1 MTIDT
6 DKIRIKVQ
14 FVREAVR
21 RLEDIRSRGR
31 EAVLADPIL
40 QGAAERNLQVGIEAI
55 LDTANHIIAREGFT
69 VPKTYREAMETL
81 VQEKILPASQREN
94 FVRMASFRNRAVHLY
109 DQIDPGEVYD
119 ILEGHLGDF
128 ETFLRAITERYLTS
142 DEREV
147 P

>member
-6 DKIRIKVQ
+6 DKIRTKVQ

-31 EAVLADPIL
+31 EAFLADPIL
-40 QGAAERNLQVGIEAI
+40 QAAAERNLQVGIEAV
-55 LDTANHIIAREGFT
+55 LDTANHVIAREGFA

-81 VQEKILPASQREN
+81 VREKILPASQREN

-109 DQIDPGEVYD
+109 DQIDPGEVYT

-128 ETFLRAITERYLTS
+128 ETFLRAITGRYLTS
-142 DEREV
+142 DEKEV

>member
-1 MTIDT
+1 MTVDT
-6 DKIRIKVQ
+6 DKIRTKLQ

-21 RLEDIRSRGR
+21 RLEDIRNRGR
-31 EAVLADPIL
+31 EAFLADPIL

-69 VPKTYREAMETL
+69 VPKTYREALETL
-81 VQEKILPASQREN
+81 VREKILPASQREN
-94 FVRMASFRNRAVHLY
+94 FLRMASFRNRAVHLY
-109 DQIDPGEVYD
+109 DQIDPGEVFD

-128 ETFLRAITERYLTS
+128 DTFLRAIIGRYLTS
-142 DEREV
+142 GEREV

>member
-1 MTIDT
+1 MTIDPE
-6 DKIRIKVQ
+6 KIRAKLQ
-14 FVREAVR
+14 FIRKAIR

-31 EAVLADPIL
+31 EAFLADPIL

-55 LDTANHIIAREGFT
+55 LDTANHIIAREGFA

-81 VQEKILPASQREN
+81 VREKILPASQREN
-94 FVRMASFRNRAVHLY
+94 YLRMASFRNRAVHLY
-109 DQIDPGEVYD
+109 DQIDPGEVYN

-128 ETFLRAITERYLTS
+128 ETFLRAITGRYLTP

>member
-1 MTIDT
+1 MTVDT
-6 DKIRIKVQ
+6 DKIRTKVQ

-31 EAVLADPIL
+31 EAFLADPIL

-55 LDTANHIIAREGFT
+55 LDTANHIIAREGFA

-81 VQEKILPASQREN
+81 VREKILPAAQREN

-119 ILEGHLGDF
+119 ILKGHLGDF
-128 ETFLRAITERYLTS
+128 ETFLRAITGRYLTS